1 MKALRLYGPSKIQI
15 DDIPIPTIREQE
27 LLLKIDSCSI
37 CGSDFRNVRA
47 GGSSH
52 GMDLPRVLGHELVGT
67 IVEVGAQWRDQ
78 FHEGEQ
84 VVVGAIVPCG
94 RCPLCIQGHPNQ
106 CQNKKAIAYQYDGA
120 FAEYMKVPEQSIR
133 SGNVIKVAEHDEAM
147 RPQLA
152 LSEPLSCAINGQEIS
167 QVSLTDTIVIVGC
180 GPLGLFHTQLAKLKG
195 CSKIICVD
203 FDQHRLH
210 LAKQV
215 GADHILSPQEVDL
228 EEAIKELTNGIGASV
243 VMVAVP
249 DPQVVQN
256 ALNWVA
262 PRGRINVFGGMP
274 QDHQGIELNLNI
286 IHYQEI
292 TIQGTS
298 DSTPKHLHQAM
309 ELILTDRVRTDF
321 MITKKITLEEAK
333 EVLLQKPDL
342 KQIKYVVIPEA
353 N

>member
-1 MKALRLYGPSKIQI
+1 MRALRLYGPSDVRI
-15 DDIPIPTIREQE
+15 DDISIPTINEQE

-67 IVEVGAQWRDQ
+67 IVEVGDKWRNQ
-78 FHEGEQ
+78 FNVGEQ

-94 RCPLCIQGHPNQ
+94 RCTLCVFGHPNQ
-106 CQNKKAIAYQYDGA
+106 CRTKKAIAYQYDGA
-120 FAEYMKVPEQSIR
+120 FAEYMRVPEQSIR
-133 SGNVIKVAEHDEAM
+133 SGNVIKVAAHHESL

-167 QVSLTDTIVIVGC
+167 QVTLADSIVIVGC
-180 GPLGLFHTQLAKLKG
+180 GPLGYFHIQLAKIKG
-195 CSKIICVD
+195 CTNIICID
-203 FDQHRLH
+203 LDQHRLN

-215 GADHILSPQEVDL
+215 GADHIFSPKEVDL
-228 EEAIKELTNGIGASV
+228 KEAIFKVTDGIGANV
-243 VMVAVP
+243 IMIAAP
-249 DPQVVQN
+249 DPQVVQHS
-256 ALNWVA
+256 LDWVA
-262 PRGRINVFGGMP
+262 PRGRINIFGGMP
-274 QDHQGIELNLNI
+274 QDHKGASFNLNK

-309 ELILTDRVRTDF
+309 ELIITNRIKTDF
-321 MITKKITLEEAK
+321 MITKKIGLTEAK
-333 EVLLQKPDL
+333 ETLVQRPDL
-342 KQIKYVVIPEA
+342 KQIKFVVIPEWE
-353 N
+353 